1 MIGQWRWRVTQAAAS
16 AVVLIMIGASL
27 WFWFQLRAVE
37 VAAFEQEA
45 IRQATASASSPQL
58 VAAWAVGTDVLHQEL
73 VELSLVTGAQL
84 TALSTK
90 GEFIVQS
97 QRAGGAADDVVAT
110 DWSNLPE
117 VRSGLVGRDTTS
129 TRSAEGL
136 NAQEFMVA
144 KLVRD
149 EGTPIGVLHFAFP
162 RAQLEAELASL
173 NSLFLLSALLL
184 TLVLVA
190 LAISLTEYLA
200 FGVRRMTQV
209 VEQIT
214 AGDLDAR
221 VLSLRHAE
229 LGALAQ
235 AFNRMADK
243 LQRQMKKRAREK
255 DRLNTVMRVMTDG
268 LIILNRSGSVK
279 LINPAGARMLNT
291 TSDKAMHRSFVQAVR
306 DHRIAEVWKR
316 CQVSGEEEVAA
327 IELGVTQ
334 FMRVIVTPF
343 LGRAG
348 RGYLVML
355 QDLTQMRRLQTVR
368 QDFISNVS
376 HELRTPL
383 ASLRALTETL
393 RDSALDDPP
402 AAAHFLDRMEIEVDA
417 LTQMVEELLELSRI
431 ESGQVP
437 LRLNPVLP
445 HAAIVPAVE
454 RLRTQVERG
463 QLNLVLDVP
472 REMPLVLID
481 AGRIHQVVTNIVH
494 NAIKFTPAGGTIT
507 VNARAD
513 ASTVT
518 VTVTDT
524 GMGISPND
532 LPRIFER
539 FFKTD
544 RSRAVGG
551 TGLGLA
557 IAKHIVQAHGGT
569 IWATSH
575 EGQGSSFYF
584 TMPRAEPDVE
594 PNRDDVDV
602 KQSEHPPEAA
612 TSPLSTAANGAAAQ
626 SNSQIVSYTPSSTTS
641 HWHR

>member
-1 MIGQWRWRVTQAAAS
+1 MISRWRWRVAHTAAMA
-16 AVVLIMIGASL
+16 VLIICIGTGVLL
-27 WFWFQLRAVE
+27 WSQIRSSRI
-37 VAAFEQEA
+37 AAFEEEA
-45 IRQATASASSPQL
+45 LRQATAASLSPQI
-58 VAAWAVGTDVLHQEL
+58 AATWLIDAGTLQKEL
-73 VELSLVTGAQL
+73 VTLSMVTGATV
-84 TALSTK
+84 TALTVD
-90 GEFIVQS
+90 GEFIAQS
-97 QRAGGAADDVVAT
+97 HTTGSDVEAAVSTTWKD
-110 DWSNLPE
+110 LPE
-117 VRSGLVGRDTTS
+117 VRATLSGRDGTS
-129 TRSAEGL
+129 IRTVNGDGETQFFVARLVRSA
-136 NAQEFMVA
+136 
-144 KLVRD
+144 
-149 EGTPIGVLHFAFP
+149 GTPVGLLHFAFP
-162 RAQLEAELASL
+162 RAHLTSGLSSL
-173 NSLFLLSALLL
+173 NQSVVLITLVATLL
-184 TLVLVA
+184 LVLV
-190 LAISLTEYLA
+190 IVVFTEYFAL
-200 FGVRRMTQV
+200 GVRRMTRV
-209 VEQIT
+209 VERIT

-221 VLSLRHAE
+221 MLTFRYAE

-235 AFNRMADK
+235 AFNHMADK

-255 DRLNTVMRVMTDG
+255 DRLNTVMHVMTDG

-291 TSDKAMHRSFVQAVR
+291 TTEKAMHRSFVQAVR

-327 IELGVTQ
+327 VELGVTQ
-334 FMRVIVTPF
+334 FMRVVVTPF

-402 AAAHFLDRMEIEVDA
+402 AAARFLDRMEIEVDS

-445 HAAIVPAVE
+445 YAAVVPAIE
-454 RLRTQVERG
+454 RLRPQAERG
-463 QLNLVLDVP
+463 QLALEVEVSRDL
-472 REMPLVLID
+472 PLVLVD

-494 NAIKFTPAGGTIT
+494 NAIKFSPIGGRIVIGAT
-507 VNARAD
+507 AD
-513 ASTVT
+513 PVKVT
-518 VTVTDT
+518 VTVADS
-524 GMGISPND
+524 GIGIATND

-557 IAKHIVQAHGGT
+557 IAKHIVQAHGGS
-569 IWATSH
+569 IWAVSQ
-575 EGQGSSFYF
+575 EGKGSIFYF
-584 TMPRAEPDVE
+584 TMPRAEPENE
-594 PNRDDVDV
+594 PGAFGVNPVAMNR
-602 KQSEHPPEAA
+602 QL
-612 TSPLSTAANGAAAQ
+612 TGAAQAVGVNQ
-626 SNSQIVSYTPSSTTS
+626 TFTGS
-641 HWHR
+641 

>member
-1 MIGQWRWRVTQAAAS
+1 MIDQWRWRVAHGAALT
-16 AVVLIMIGASL
+16 VLVTMIGLAFWL
-27 WFWFQLRAVE
+27 WLQLRAYE
-37 VAAFEQEA
+37 VAAFEREA
-45 IRQATASASSPQL
+45 IRQATASSISPQ
-58 VAAWAVGTDVLHQEL
+58 VVQEWQAGADSLRQGL
-73 VELSLVTGAQL
+73 VELSLVTGAQV
-84 TALSTK
+84 TALTID
-90 GEFIVQS
+90 GEFLAQS
-97 QRAGGAADDVVAT
+97 HPAGSRQNAELAAD
-110 DWSNLPE
+110 WSTLPE
-117 VRSGLVGRDTTS
+117 VRAGMVGRDGTN
-129 TRSAEGL
+129 TRATDDSGETRFL
-136 NAQEFMVA
+136 VA
-144 KLVRD
+144 KLVRA

-162 RAQLEAELASL
+162 RDQ
-173 NSLFLLSALLL
+173 LLSEIAGLNRVLILGTLLATLLL
-184 TLVLVA
+184 LGLV
-190 LAISLTEYLA
+190 IGLTEYLA
-200 FGVRRMTQV
+200 YGVRRMTLV
-209 VEQIT
+209 VESMT
-214 AGDLDAR
+214 AGDLSAR

-268 LIILNRSGSVK
+268 VIILNRSGSVK

-291 TSDKAMHRSFVQAVR
+291 TIDKAMHRSFVQAVR

-334 FMRVIVTPF
+334 FMRVVVTPF

-355 QDLTQMRRLQTVR
+355 QDLTQMRKLQTVR

-383 ASLRALTETL
+383 ASLRALAETL

-454 RLRTQVERG
+454 RLRAQAERG
-463 QLNLVLDVP
+463 QLSLEVEVP
-472 REMPLVLID
+472 RDMPLVLID

-494 NAIKFTPAGGTIT
+494 NAIKFTPPGGRIV
-507 VNARAD
+507 VNADAD
-513 ASTVT
+513 DTKVT
-518 VTVTDT
+518 VSVKDQ
-524 GMGISPND
+524 GIGIATND

-569 IWATSH
+569 IWATS
-575 EGQGSSFYF
+575 EEAKGSAFYF
-584 TMPRAEPDVE
+584 TMPRAEPELPIEIRTDALAV
-594 PNRDDVDV
+594 N
-602 KQSEHPPEAA
+602 Q
-612 TSPLSTAANGAAAQ
+612 TFT
-626 SNSQIVSYTPSSTTS
+626 TP
-641 HWHR
+641 

>member
-1 MIGQWRWRVTQAAAS
+1 MIRQWRWRVAHGAAL
-16 AVVLIMIGASL
+16 AVILIMGGSAL
-27 WFWFQLRAVE
+27 WLWLQMRAVE
-37 VAAFEQEA
+37 VAAFEGEA
-45 IRQATASASSPQL
+45 LRQATAASIAPQL
-58 VAAWAVGTDVLHQEL
+58 SGLWGAEPDVLLDEL
-73 VELSLVTGAQL
+73 AELARVTGAQV
-84 TALSTK
+84 TALSND
-90 GEFIVQS
+90 GEFLAQS
-97 QRAGGAADDVVAT
+97 KGNAGESVDESSRGGLA
-110 DWSNLPE
+110 DWSTLPE
-117 VRSGLVGRDTTS
+117 VRAALVGRDGTS
-129 TRSAEGL
+129 TRSAEDSGQSQFL
-136 NAQEFMVA
+136 VA
-144 KLVRD
+144 KLVRA
-149 EGTPIGVLHFAFP
+149 EGTPLGVVHFAFP
-162 RAQLEAELASL
+162 RDNLLAKLAEV
-173 NSLFLLSALLL
+173 NRLLVLITLVATLLLVLL
-184 TLVLVA
+184 TL
-190 LAISLTEYLA
+190 SLSEYLA
-200 FGVRRMTQV
+200 YGVRRLTQV
-209 VEQIT
+209 ADSIT

-229 LGALAQ
+229 LGALAH

-243 LQRQMKKRAREK
+243 LQSQMKKRAREK
-255 DRLNTVMRVMTDG
+255 DRLNTVMHVMTDG
-268 LIILNRSGSVK
+268 VIILNRGGSVK

-291 TSDKAMHRSFVQAVR
+291 TSEKAMHRSFVQAVR

-316 CQVSGEEEVAA
+316 CQVSGVEEVAA

-334 FMRVIVTPF
+334 FMRVVVTPF

-355 QDLTQMRRLQTVR
+355 QDLTQVRRLQTVR

-383 ASLRALTETL
+383 ASLRALAETL

-445 HAAIVPAVE
+445 TAAIAPAVE
-454 RLRTQVERG
+454 RLRAQAERG
-463 QLNLVLDVP
+463 QLTLLMEVP

-494 NAIKFTPAGGTIT
+494 NAIKFTPAQGTIT
-507 VNARAD
+507 VSATAD
-513 ASTVT
+513 GTEVT
-518 VTVTDT
+518 VSVADT
-524 GMGISPND
+524 GIGISTND

-557 IAKHIVQAHGGT
+557 IAKHIVQAHGGR
-569 IWATSH
+569 IWATSQ
-575 EGQGSSFYF
+575 EGRGSAFHF
-584 TMPRAEPDVE
+584 TMPRAEPELGMDSLLV
-594 PNRDDVDV
+594 N
-602 KQSEHPPEAA
+602 Q
-612 TSPLSTAANGAAAQ
+612 TF
-626 SNSQIVSYTPSSTTS
+626 TT
-641 HWHR
+641 H

>member
-1 MIGQWRWRVTQAAAS
+1 MIRQWRWRVTQAAVS
-16 AVVLIMIGASL
+16 AVILIMIGASL
-27 WFWFQLRAVE
+27 WFWLQLRAVE
-37 VAAFEQEA
+37 VMAFEQEA
-45 IRQATASASSPQL
+45 VRQATAAVLSPQL
-58 VAAWAVGTDVLHQEL
+58 ADDWASEPDLLRQRL
-73 VELSLVTGAQL
+73 VELALVTGAQV
-84 TALSTK
+84 TALTTN
-90 GEFIVQS
+90 GEFIVHS
-97 QRAGGAADDVVAT
+97 QRAGDERASEVAT
-110 DWSNLPE
+110 DWSTLPE
-117 VRSGLVGRDTTS
+117 VRAGLVGRDTTS
-129 TRSAEGL
+129 TRSVDGSDDSH
-136 NAQEFMVA
+136 FMVA

-149 EGTPIGVLHFAFP
+149 AGAPLGLLHFSFP
-162 RAQLEAELASL
+162 RAQLQAELANL
-173 NSLFLLSALLL
+173 NRIYLFAVVLL
-184 TLVLVA
+184 TFVLVI
-190 LAISLTEYLA
+190 LVISLTEYLA
-200 FGVRRMTQV
+200 YGVRRMTQV
-209 VEQIT
+209 VAKIT
-214 AGDLDAR
+214 EGDLDAR
-221 VLSLRHAE
+221 VRSLRHAE

-316 CQVSGEEEVAA
+316 CQLSGEEEVAA

-343 LGRAG
+343 SGRAG

-445 HAAIVPAVE
+445 HAAIVPAAE
-454 RLRTQVERG
+454 RLRTQIDRG
-463 QLNLVLDVP
+463 QLSLVLDVP

-494 NAIKFTPAGGTIT
+494 NAIKFTPPSGTIT
-507 VNARAD
+507 VRASAD
-513 ASTVT
+513 ATHVT
-518 VTVTDT
+518 VAVMDT
-524 GMGISPND
+524 GLGISPND

-575 EGQGSSFYF
+575 EGQGSAFYF
-584 TMPRAEPDVE
+584 TMPRAEPEYEIPRAHDAADEAEAHPTV
-594 PNRDDVDV
+594 VDAP
-602 KQSEHPPEAA
+602 S
-612 TSPLSTAANGAAAQ
+612 ANGANGVAPATPPAQ
-626 SNSQIVSYTPSSTTS
+626 PTLRTVTYTS
-641 HWHR
+641 RI